1 MGAHHPGLLH
11 LRLGLHPVDPRGRDP
26 RLRLRRGG
34 GSAAQPSEAPAPSPD
49 PERDRLRNLVA
60 ELPDAIVLADR
71 DDVVRLAN
79 PSATRLLAAGELVGH
94 RLVEVVRDHEM
105 LEAVEAARHGDLTTR
120 EMDRDGGRRVLR
132 ITAKA
137 LPGGDLVLT
146 VQDLSAVRRL
156 ETQRR
161 DFVANVSH
169 ELRTPL
175 SALKAMTET
184 LRAGAMRDP
193 AAADDFLARIDHEID
208 GLSDL
213 VGDLLAL
220 TRMESGADALD
231 LADVDAGDLVHE
243 AAIRL
248 EPLAARAQIHLAT
261 ATDASGAHVRVDAAR
276 MAQVLANLVHNAI
289 KFTPAGGTVTI
300 GTTSTPSEVTLF
312 VRDTGAGIDPADL
325 ERIFERFFKSDPSRA
340 TGGTGLG
347 LAIAKHAVQAQGGT
361 IGAASGGRGQGATF
375 TVTLPRS
382 G

>member
-1 MGAHHPGLLH
+1 
-11 LRLGLHPVDPRGRDP
+11 V
-26 RLRLRRGG
+26 
-34 GSAAQPSEAPAPSPD
+34 PSPD
-49 PERDRLRNLVA
+49 PERDRLRKAIA

-105 LEAVEAARHGDLTTR
+105 LEAVEAARHGGETVR
-120 EMDRDGGRRVLR
+120 EMERDGGRRVLR
-132 ITAKA
+132 IAARA
-137 LPGGDLVLT
+137 LPDGDLVLT
-146 VQDLSAVRRL
+146 VQDLSSVRRL

-175 SALKAMTET
+175 SALKAMVET

-208 GLSDL
+208 GLTDL

-220 TRMESGADALD
+220 TRMEAGDEALD
-231 LADVDAGDLVHE
+231 LRDTDAADLVRE
-243 AAIRL
+243 AAARL
-248 EPLAARAQIHLAT
+248 EPLAARAQIRLAT
-261 ATDASGAHVRVDAAR
+261 ATDASGARVRVDPAR

-289 KFTPAGGTVTI
+289 KFTPAGGTVTL

-312 VRDTGAGIDPADL
+312 VRDTGAGIDPTDL

-340 TGGTGLG
+340 SGGTGLG
-347 LAIAKHAVQAQGGT
+347 LAIAKHAVQAHGGT
-361 IGAASGGRGQGATF
+361 IGAASDGRGQGATF

-382 G
+382 A